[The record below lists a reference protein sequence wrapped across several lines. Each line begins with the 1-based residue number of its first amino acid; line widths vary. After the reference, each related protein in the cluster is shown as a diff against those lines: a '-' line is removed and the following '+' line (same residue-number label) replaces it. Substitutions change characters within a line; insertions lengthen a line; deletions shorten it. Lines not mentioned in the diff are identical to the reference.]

1 MLAYKLKKVFF
12 RKLVLVIM
20 AIFVFLDIFK
30 IGLIYQN
37 NFGNEVMMYNAKRTV
52 TDQIKG
58 EITNEKLSFVIQK
71 KHKLDKIIQSEVFS
85 TEYNPNTYSGYQ
97 YGDWN
102 IFTEIY
108 DSLDYA
114 YHYPNLLQNIMNK
127 ATENISLYPS
137 DSYEAMLSQKILN
150 TYQNRRISFYYDT
163 AGYEQYFKYDFS
175 SLLVILLLLLI
186 LSPIFAE
193 ESELKMNLLILSS
206 PKGKS
211 SLIKS
216 KLSVAVIISAIISLT
231 FSFLDFILF
240 FFIFRLE
247 GANNPLYSIKSFA
260 YTSFCGT
267 IWQYMA
273 ISTLMKLFGSVF
285 FAMLFIF
292 FSSLFTSQLT
302 AFICGGGTVFLLIVC
317 YDFSQMQWMKQ
328 LNPFMLFTNRLL
340 ISSFVQ
346 TNLFGIPIDTIAL
359 LLGIVLILTIVLFA
373 TIIKMQR
380 RNRFTTTHRR
390 KRRILA

>member
-1 MLAYKLKKVFF
+1 MLAYEFKKVFF

-20 AIFVFLDIFK
+20 AIFVMIDIFK

-285 FAMLFIF
+285 FAMLFIYLIQSGIGTGVATASGGASVGLPF
-292 FSSLFTSQLT
+292 TGAGVIGIGVEAEPGEGVSISFSSAFLSVTKAKRHGSQMVPLPDITWILEVSSLT
-302 AFICGGGTVFLLIVC
+302 AKRSPIEVLLR
-317 YDFSQMQWMKQ
+317 K
-328 LNPFMLFTNRLL
+328 
-340 ISSFVQ
+340 
-346 TNLFGIPIDTIAL
+346 L
-359 LLGIVLILTIVLFA
+359 LL
-373 TIIKMQR
+373 R
-380 RNRFTTTHRR
+380 
-390 KRRILA
+390 